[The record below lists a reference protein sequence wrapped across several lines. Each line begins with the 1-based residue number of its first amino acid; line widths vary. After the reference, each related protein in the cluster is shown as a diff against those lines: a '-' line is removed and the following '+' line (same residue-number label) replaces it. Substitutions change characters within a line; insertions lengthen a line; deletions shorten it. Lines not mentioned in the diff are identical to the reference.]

1 MPRLT
6 AALRGVL
13 GGSVR
18 PIANLAGVRVGGE
31 EPVRLMAALN
41 VSPESFYRGSI
52 GLDAAAL
59 RDAAQ
64 RAVAEGAD
72 LIDIGARS
80 TAPYGRQTVELD
92 EEVRRMTWAVDA
104 VARAVSVPISADT
117 TRAAVV
123 AAALSAGA
131 RLVNDVSGLRAD
143 VAMADLAAQADGVVL
158 MAAPDGGADAPPIEL
173 VRRALADSLRRARAA
188 GIADDEIVLD
198 PGIGFFVDAGV
209 APTAF
214 NLTILQRLASLAE
227 LGRPLLVG
235 VSRKRFIGELTGR
248 RAVDQR
254 LYGSLAATTVAVL
267 NGASIVRTHDVA
279 ATRDAV
285 RVARALREL

>member
-1 MPRLT
+1 
-6 AALRGVL
+6 
-13 GGSVR
+13 VR

>member
-1 MPRLT
+1 M
-6 AALRGVL
+6 
-13 GGSVR
+13 R